1 MTVTKCTELENK
13 TGLCTF
19 EDCPIF
25 YYLDCYNEVY
35 ETCSKNQSISI
46 LETKEMQTEVKK

>member
-1 MTVTKCTELENK
+1 MTVTKCTEPDNK

-35 ETCSKNQSISI
+35 ETCSKNKSISI
-46 LETKEMQTEVKK
+46 LETKQTEVKI